1 MPKDDPNLNDNETAH
16 CHKSFLSLFLTRF
29 TSFQENRRPY
39 KLLKEKNIFHR
50 SMSSK
55 MPIYTNAYCSQ

>member
-1 MPKDDPNLNDNETAH
+1 MLKDDPNLNDNETAY
-16 CHKSFLSLFLTRF
+16 CHKSFLRLFLTRF

-39 KLLKEKNIFHR
+39 KLLKENNHFP
-50 SMSSK
+50 SSSK